1 MSYSPDNFIG
11 GVFSWFTGVVEDV
24 NDPLQMG
31 RIRVRC
37 IGYHTDNRGL
47 IQTENLPWASVMTP
61 VNSASMSGIGMSA
74 TGVLPGSWVI
84 GFFRDGPSA
93 QDPIVLGTIPSMT
106 EQRPDETK
114 GFSDPE
120 GKYPLPDKLGIPDT
134 PLEARTQFA
143 NSEAYKSRE
152 RYLLKDIPVAQGAP
166 MTGQAV
172 IPEEYA
178 FGSWNIGDTVKP
190 EYPKNHVFKSES
202 GHVFEVDDTP
212 GHERL
217 LDYHKSGTYTEID
230 KSGNKITTVVGSN
243 QTVIIGDDYIHVR
256 VVEKEGQK
264 LGGGNVNMTI
274 DGNLRQYVGGNY
286 HLEVKGNKTEYIH
299 GHRQSQVLKS
309 DHTDADRI
317 LNSAKTIAN
326 THTDKVEPNGNLAP
340 ANTDGTIVSV
350 TSNGI
355 NLNYAAID
363 LNGSVRCGNGA
374 TGTVTCNNTLVTI
387 SNGIITGIEPI

>member
-1 MSYSPDNFIG
+1 MG

-37 IGYHTDNRGL
+37 IGYHTDDRGL
-47 IQTENLPWASVMTP
+47 IKTENLPWASVMTP

-106 EQRPDETK
+106 EQQPDKTK
-114 GFSDPE
+114 GFSDPD
-120 GKYPLPDKLGIPDT
+120 GKYPLPAKLGTPDT
-134 PLEARTQFA
+134 PIEARTKFA
-143 NSEAYKSRE
+143 QSEAYKSRE
-152 RYLLKDIPVAQGAP
+152 KYLGTDIPVAQRPP
-166 MTGQAV
+166 MTGQASD
-172 IPEEYA
+172 PEAYKMA
-178 FGSWNIGDTVKP
+178 NWNIGDTVKP

-217 LDYHKSGTYTEID
+217 LDYHKSGTYAEID
-230 KSGNKITTVVGSN
+230 NNGNKITTVVGSN
-243 QTVIIGDDYIHVR
+243 QTVIINDDYVHIR
-256 VVEKEGQK
+256 
-264 LGGGNVNMTI
+264 GNVRMTI

-286 HLEVKGNKTEYIH
+286 HLEVQGDKTEYVH
-299 GHRQSQVLKS
+299 GHRQSKIEQS
-309 DHTDADRI
+309 DHIDAERGI
-317 LNSAKTIAN
+317 NSSKTIAN
-326 THTDKVEPNGNLAP
+326 THTDQLKSNGNLAVN
-340 ANTDGTIVSV
+340 NTDGTIVSL

-355 NLNYAAID
+355 NLNYATID

-374 TGTVTCNNTLVTI
+374 SGTVTCGNSVVQIT
-387 SNGIITGIEPI
+387 NGIITGITPI

>member
-1 MSYSPDNFIG
+1 MSYSHDSFMG

-37 IGYHTDNRGL
+37 IGYHTDDRGL
-47 IQTENLPWASVMTP
+47 IKTENLPWASVMTP

-84 GFFRDGPSA
+84 GFFRDGSSA

-106 EQRPDETK
+106 EQQPDKTK

-120 GKYPLPDKLGIPDT
+120 GKYPLPAKLKTPDT
-134 PLEARTQFA
+134 PLEARTKFA
-143 NSEAYKSRE
+143 ESEAYKSRE
-152 RYLLKDIPVAQGAP
+152 KYLGTDIPVAQRPP
-166 MTGQAV
+166 MTGQASE
-172 IPEEYA
+172 PEAYKMTN
-178 FGSWNIGDTVKP
+178 WNIGDTVKP

-243 QTVIIGDDYIHVR
+243 QTVIIEDDYVHIR
-256 VVEKEGQK
+256 
-264 LGGGNVNMTI
+264 GNVRMTI
-274 DGNLRQYVGGNY
+274 NGNLRQYVGGDY
-286 HLEVKGNKTEYIH
+286 HLEVLGDKTEYIH
-299 GHRQSQVLKS
+299 GHRQSKVEQS
-309 DHTDADRI
+309 DHIDAERGI
-317 LNSAKTIAN
+317 NSAKTIAI
-326 THTDKVEPNGNLAP
+326 THTDQLKSNGNLA
-340 ANTDGTIVSV
+340 ANNTDGTIVSL

-355 NLNYAAID
+355 NLNYATID

-374 TGTVTCNNTLVTI
+374 SGTVTCGNSVVQIT
-387 SNGIITGIEPI
+387 NGIITGITPI

>member
-1 MSYSPDNFIG
+1 MSYSHDSFMG

-37 IGYHTDNRGL
+37 IGYHTDDRGL
-47 IQTENLPWASVMTP
+47 IKTTDLPWASVMTP

-106 EQRPDETK
+106 EQQPDKTK

-120 GKYPLPDKLGIPDT
+120 GKYPLSAKLKTPDT
-134 PLEARTQFA
+134 PLEARTKFA
-143 NSEAYKSRE
+143 ESEAYKSRE
-152 RYLLKDIPVAQGAP
+152 KYLGTDIPVAQRPP
-166 MTGQAV
+166 MTGQASE
-172 IPEEYA
+172 PEAYKMA
-178 FGSWNIGDTVKP
+178 NWNIADTVKP

-217 LDYHKSGTYTEID
+217 LDYHKSGTYAEIEN
-230 KSGNKITTVVGSN
+230 KGNKITTVVGSN

-256 VVEKEGQK
+256 ASTTD
-264 LGGGNVNMTI
+264 GGGKGNVNMTI

-286 HLEVKGNKTEYIH
+286 HLEVKGDKTEYIH
-299 GHRQSQVLKS
+299 GHRQSKVLKS
-309 DHTDADRI
+309 DHTDAERGI
-317 LNSAKTIAN
+317 NSSKTIAN
-326 THTDKVEPNGNLAP
+326 THTDKLKSNGNLA
-340 ANTDGTIVSV
+340 ANNTDGTIVSL
-350 TSNGI
+350 TSTGI
-355 NLNYAAID
+355 NLNYATID

-374 TGTVTCNNTLVTI
+374 SGTVTCGNSVVQIT
-387 SNGIITGIEPI
+387 NGIITGITPI

>member
-1 MSYSPDNFIG
+1 MSYSPDSFIG

-37 IGYHTDNRGL
+37 IGYHTSDRGL
-47 IQTENLPWASVMTP
+47 IKTTDLPWASVMTP

-93 QDPIVLGTIPSMT
+93 QDPLVLGTIPSMT
-106 EQRPDETK
+106 EEQPNKDT

-120 GKYPLPDKLGIPDT
+120 GKYPLPAKLGTPDI
-134 PLEARTQFA
+134 PLEARVKFA
-143 NSEAYKSRE
+143 QSEAYKSRE
-152 RYLLKDIPVAQGAP
+152 KYLGADIPVAQRPP
-166 MTGQAV
+166 MTGQASE
-172 IPEEYA
+172 PEAYKMTN
-178 FGSWNIGDTVKP
+178 WNIGDTVKP

-217 LDYHKSGTYTEID
+217 LDYHKSGTYAEID
-230 KSGNKITTVVGSN
+230 NKGNKITTVVGSN
-243 QTVIIGDDYIHVR
+243 QTVIINDDYVHIR
-256 VVEKEGQK
+256 
-264 LGGGNVNMTI
+264 GNVRMTV

-286 HLEVKGNKTEYIH
+286 HLEVQGDKTEYVH
-299 GHRQSQVLKS
+299 GHRQSKIAQS
-309 DHTDADRI
+309 DHTDAERGI
-317 LNSAKTIAN
+317 NSSKTIAN
-326 THTDKVEPNGNLAP
+326 THTDQLKSNGNLA
-340 ANTDGTIVSV
+340 ANNTDGTIVSL

-355 NLNYAAID
+355 NLNYATID

-374 TGTVTCNNTLVTI
+374 SGTVTCGNSVVQIT
-387 SNGIITGIEPI
+387 NGIITGITPI

>member
-1 MSYSPDNFIG
+1 MSYSPDSFIG

-37 IGYHTDNRGL
+37 IGYHTDDRGL
-47 IQTENLPWASVMTP
+47 IKTENLPWASVMTP

-106 EQRPDETK
+106 EQQPDKTK

-120 GKYPLPDKLGIPDT
+120 GKYPLPAKLGTPDI
-134 PLEARTQFA
+134 PLEARAKFA
-143 NSEAYKSRE
+143 QSEAYKSRE
-152 RYLLKDIPVAQGAP
+152 KYLGADIPVAQRPP
-166 MTGQAV
+166 MTGQASE
-172 IPEEYA
+172 PEAYKMTN
-178 FGSWNIGDTVKP
+178 WNIGDTVKP

-217 LDYHKSGTYTEID
+217 LDYHKSGTYAEID
-230 KSGNKITTVVGSN
+230 NKGNKITTVVGSN
-243 QTVIIGDDYIHVR
+243 QTVIINDDYVHIR
-256 VVEKEGQK
+256 
-264 LGGGNVNMTI
+264 GNVRMTI

-286 HLEVKGNKTEYIH
+286 HLEVQGDKTEYIH
-299 GHRQSQVLKS
+299 GHRQSKIAQS
-309 DHTDADRI
+309 DHTDAERGI
-317 LNSAKTIAN
+317 NSSKTSAN
-326 THTDKVEPNGNLAP
+326 THTDQLKSNGNLA
-340 ANTDGTIVSV
+340 ANNTDGTIVSL

-355 NLNYAAID
+355 NLNYATID

-374 TGTVTCNNTLVTI
+374 SGTVTCGNSVVQIT
-387 SNGIITGIEPI
+387 NGIITGITPI